1 MKGVFKAMNINQQPL
16 ADRLRPQTLADVVG
30 QRHLLGEGK
39 LLRQLILNGQIP
51 NLIFYGPPGC
61 GKTTIA
67 QLISKELERQ
77 GNPKPLCFINAT
89 DAGVKEIRAVQDQAE
104 QSESGVLLYLDEIQ
118 NFNKKQQ
125 QSLLPYIES
134 GKITLISSTTE
145 NPYFTI
151 FHAILSRSTIL
162 EFKPLEVEDLVHG
175 LKRAIHV
182 LEIEDGVTIQWEEDA
197 LLYLSQYANGDMRR
211 ALTSLELALAMQ
223 SAVPYQLTTHEVKQS
238 TQTAG
243 FSYDKFGDQHYD
255 TLSAFQKSI
264 RGSDAD
270 AAIHYLARL
279 IEAGDLQSITRRLL
293 VIAAEDVG
301 LAYPQAMSIVQACV
315 DSAFQVGLPE
325 AQFALAQATILL
337 AQAPKSNSATQAIK
351 QALAD
356 IKQGRVGEIPSH
368 LKDGHYAGAKKM
380 GHSNGYLYP
389 HDFPN
394 HYVPQTYLPD
404 ALQGVSYYQPGLNK
418 TEQEFARYQWQI
430 RQKESQ

>member
-1 MKGVFKAMNINQQPL
+1 MNPPHQPL
-16 ADRLRPQTLADVVG
+16 ADRLRPRTLDEVIGQT
-30 QRHLLGEGK
+30 HLLGEGK
-39 LLRQLILNGQIP
+39 LLRQLILNGKIP

-61 GKTTIA
+61 GKTTLA

-77 GNPKPLCFINAT
+77 GQSKPLCFINAT
-89 DAGVKEIRAVQDQAE
+89 DAGVKDIRAVQDQAE

-134 GKITLISSTTE
+134 GQITLISSTTE

-162 EFKPLEVEDLVHG
+162 EFKPLKVDDLVKG
-175 LKRAIHV
+175 LKQAIQRLQV
-182 LEIEDGVTIQWEEDA
+182 EENWTIDTEEEA
-197 LLYLSQYANGDMRR
+197 LIYLAQYANGDMRK

-223 SAVPYQLTTHEVKQS
+223 PQSDSESHYHLTLDRAKQA

-264 RGSDAD
+264 RGSDAN
-270 AAIHYLARL
+270 AAVHYLARL
-279 IEAGDLQSITRRLL
+279 IAAGDLTSITRRLL
-293 VIAAEDVG
+293 VIASEDVG
-301 LAYPQAMSIVQACV
+301 LAYPQAISMVKACV
-315 DSAFQVGLPE
+315 DSAFQIGLPE
-325 AQFALAQATILL
+325 AQFPLAQATILL
-337 AQAPKSNSATQAIK
+337 AQAPKSNSVTTAIK
-351 QALAD
+351 QAMAD
-356 IKQGRVGEIPSH
+356 LKEGRVGEIPAH
-368 LKDGHYAGAKKM
+368 LKDGHYASAKKM
-380 GHSNGYLYP
+380 GRAVDYRYP
-389 HDFPN
+389 HDYPN
-394 HYVPQTYLPD
+394 HYVEQSYLPET
-404 ALQGVSYYQPGLNK
+404 LQSVTYYQPGLNK

>member
-1 MKGVFKAMNINQQPL
+1 MNPPHQPL
-16 ADRLRPQTLADVVG
+16 ADRLRPRTLDEVIG
-30 QRHLLGEGK
+30 QAHLLGEGK
-39 LLRQLILNGQIP
+39 LLRQLILNGKIP

-61 GKTTIA
+61 GKTTLA

-77 GNPKPLCFINAT
+77 GQSKPLCFINAT
-89 DAGVKEIRAVQDQAE
+89 DAGVKDIRAVQDQAE

-134 GKITLISSTTE
+134 GQITLISSTTE

-162 EFKPLEVEDLVHG
+162 EFKPLKVDDLVKG
-175 LKRAIHV
+175 LKQAIQRLQV
-182 LEIEDGVTIQWEEDA
+182 EENWTIDTEEEA
-197 LLYLSQYANGDMRR
+197 LIYLAQYANGDMRK

-223 SAVPYQLTTHEVKQS
+223 SQSDSESHYHLTLDRAKQA

-264 RGSDAD
+264 RGSDAN
-270 AAIHYLARL
+270 AAVHYLARL
-279 IEAGDLQSITRRLL
+279 IAAGDLTSITRRLL
-293 VIAAEDVG
+293 VIASEDVG
-301 LAYPQAMSIVQACV
+301 LAYPQAISMVKACV
-315 DSAFQVGLPE
+315 DSAFQIGLPE
-325 AQFALAQATILL
+325 AQFPLAQATILL
-337 AQAPKSNSATQAIK
+337 AQAPKSNSVTTAIK
-351 QALAD
+351 QAMAD
-356 IKQGRVGEIPSH
+356 LKEGRVGEIPAH
-368 LKDGHYAGAKKM
+368 LKDGHYASAKKM
-380 GHSNGYLYP
+380 GRAVDYRYP
-389 HDFPN
+389 HDYPN
-394 HYVPQTYLPD
+394 HYVEQSYLPET
-404 ALQGVSYYQPGLNK
+404 LQSVTYYQPGLNK